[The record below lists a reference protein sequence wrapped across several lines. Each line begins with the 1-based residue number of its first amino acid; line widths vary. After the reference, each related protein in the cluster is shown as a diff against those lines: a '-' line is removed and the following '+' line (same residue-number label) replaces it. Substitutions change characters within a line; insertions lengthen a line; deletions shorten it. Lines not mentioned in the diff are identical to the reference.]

1 MSRDMSIAVLIPCY
15 NEAETI
21 ARVVRSF
28 KKYLPSAIVYVYD
41 NCSEDT
47 TAAQA
52 KEAGAVVKFERNK
65 GKGNVVRQMFADID
79 ADIYIMVDG
88 DSTYSATDAP
98 KMVEMIENTNVDMVV
113 AVRKEKS
120 EKAYRE
126 GHKIGNSLFNF
137 ILKILFNSTF
147 SDIFSGYRAF
157 SKRFVKTFPVMT
169 NGFDIEAELTIH
181 ALTLSIPFAEIDSEY
196 YERPANSHSKLSTFK
211 DGIKILLSIVN
222 LLKETRP
229 LFFFGIISLFMFLLS
244 VGIAYPIIDTFLET
258 GLVPR
263 LPTAVLSVGI
273 MLISFLSLTCG
284 LILDSISQARM
295 ETKKLHYLSF

>member
-229 LFFFGIISLFMFLLS
+229 LFFFGMISLFMFLLS
-244 VGIAYPIIDTFLET
+244 VGISYPIIDTFLET

>member
-47 TAAQA
+47 TATQA